1 MNVLCIHFTE
11 RGYNNTMKL
20 FEELTQLFGPSGY
33 ESQVRKFIK
42 DRVASYADEAIED
55 AIGNLILVKKGYGE
69 HKKKIMLSGHMDEI
83 GLQVIKVEDN
93 GMIMVKSL
101 GCSWIYTTYQSRVQF
116 KNGVIGVVASR
127 VRPENLEGKFTNLYV
142 DIGLSSK
149 EEVLKY
155 VDIGD
160 TAIYMGSYAELPG
173 NHIVAKAIDDRVGC
187 YMMMETL
194 MQQQQA
200 YNDVYYVFSVQEEV
214 GCRGSKVTA
223 ARTQPDIGV
232 AVDVTPGMDRP
243 GDLEGNNTVGAGTAV
258 KYSDTSVICDE
269 YLVETMVNIC
279 KRDNIPFQKDVIYV
293 GGTDASSINL
303 SNYGVKACAVS
314 VVTRYTHGP
323 NAIVSAD
330 DINASIRLLRGFID
344 FEFEF

>member
-1 MNVLCIHFTE
+1 
-11 RGYNNTMKL
+11 MKL

-42 DRVASYADEAIED
+42 ERVGSYADEVIED

-83 GLQVIKVEDN
+83 GVQVIKIEAN

-101 GCSWIYTTYQSRVQF
+101 GCSWIYSAYQSRVQF

-127 VRPENLEGKFTNLYV
+127 VQPEQINGAFTNLYV
-142 DIGLSSK
+142 DIGLSKK
-149 EEVLKY
+149 EDVLKY
-155 VDIGD
+155 VDVGD
-160 TAIYMGSYAELPG
+160 TAVYMGSYEELPG
-173 NHIVAKAIDDRVGC
+173 NHIVSKAVDDRVGC

-194 MQQQQA
+194 MQQKES

-223 ARTQPDIGV
+223 ERINPDIGV
-232 AVDVTPGMDRP
+232 AVDVTPAHDRP
-243 GDLEGNNTVGAGTAV
+243 GDLEGSSTVGAGTAI

-279 KRDNIPFQKDVIYV
+279 KRDNITYQKDVIYV

-303 SNYGVKACAVS
+303 SNYGVKASAVS
-314 VVTRYTHGP
+314 VVTRYTHGS
-323 NAIVSAD
+323 NVIVSKE
-330 DINASIRLLRGFID
+330 DIEASIRLLRGFID
-344 FEFEF
+344 TEFEF

>member
-1 MNVLCIHFTE
+1 
-11 RGYNNTMKL
+11 MKL

-33 ESQVRKFIK
+33 ESRVRAFIK
-42 DRVASYADEAIED
+42 EKMSGYADEIIED
-55 AIGNLILVKKGYGE
+55 AIGNLILVKEGYGE
-69 HKKKIMLSGHMDEI
+69 SKKKIMLSGHMDEI
-83 GLQVIKVEDN
+83 GLQVIKIEPN

-127 VRPENLEGKFTNLYV
+127 VRPENLDGKFTNLYV

-155 VDIGD
+155 VDVGD

-173 NHIVAKAIDDRVGC
+173 NHITAKAIDDRVGC

-194 MQQQQA
+194 MQQGQA

-223 ARTQPDIGV
+223 ERIQPDVGV

-269 YLVETMVNIC
+269 YLVETMVDIC
-279 KRDNIPFQKDVIYV
+279 KKDEIPFQKDVIYV

-303 SNYGVKACAVS
+303 SHYGVKAAAVS

-323 NAIVSAD
+323 NAIVSKD
-330 DINASIRLLRGFID
+330 DINASIRLLKALVD
-344 FEFEF
+344 TEFKF

>member
-1 MNVLCIHFTE
+1 
-11 RGYNNTMKL
+11 MKL

-42 DRVASYADEAIED
+42 DRVASYADEVIED

-155 VDIGD
+155 VDVGD

-214 GCRGSKVTA
+214 GCRGSKA
-223 ARTQPDIGV
+223 AANAIQPTYGI
-232 AVDVTPGMDRP
+232 ACDVTVAYDYPGASGGAVSIGGGAAIKVQDRSVVCSQLIVN
-243 GDLEGNNTVGAGTAV
+243 GLTKLADDAKIKYQYEVLTA
-258 KYSDTSVICDE
+258 
-269 YLVETMVNIC
+269 
-279 KRDNIPFQKDVIYV
+279 
-293 GGTDASSINL
+293 GGTDTSSMQVAGAGCYAGCVSIPL
-303 SNYGVKACAVS
+303 RYVHTPIETLDKADLDACVALIREFIEKAV
-314 VVTRYTHGP
+314 
-323 NAIVSAD
+323 
-330 DINASIRLLRGFID
+330 
-344 FEFEF
+344 